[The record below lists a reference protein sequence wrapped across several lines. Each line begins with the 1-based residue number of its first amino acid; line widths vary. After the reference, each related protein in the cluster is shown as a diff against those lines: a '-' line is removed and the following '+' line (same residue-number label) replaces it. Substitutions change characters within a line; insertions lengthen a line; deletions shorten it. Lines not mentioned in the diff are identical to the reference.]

1 MSVKQAEFVEDKE
14 VVERD
19 KGRKD
24 IRRGWMSGRGSEERN
39 VRLYSSP

>member
-24 IRRGWMSGRGSEERN
+24 IRRGVDEWQGKRGKKCTA
-39 VRLYSSP
+39 L